1 MERALHWAYG
11 TTRLQKGG
19 KGLTNGACI
28 SRTGKPIDTVGDLV
42 EVGDAAHAHLVD
54 EEDDELE
61 QMRNDTGK
69 SQWKISIE
77 KIKED
82 HDHLAFESK
91 V

>member
-1 MERALHWAYG
+1 MAIHKIHVL
-11 TTRLQKGG
+11 L
-19 KGLTNGACI
+19 N
-28 SRTGKPIDTVGDLV
+28 S
-42 EVGDAAHAHLVD
+42 VD

-61 QMRNDTGK
+61 QMRRNDTEEK

-82 HDHLAFESK
+82 HDQLAFESK